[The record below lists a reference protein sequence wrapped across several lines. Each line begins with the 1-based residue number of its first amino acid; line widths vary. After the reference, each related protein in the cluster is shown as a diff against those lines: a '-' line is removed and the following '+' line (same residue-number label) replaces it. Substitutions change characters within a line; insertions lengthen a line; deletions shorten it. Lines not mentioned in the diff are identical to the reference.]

1 MLYPNPSKGIFNI
14 ALGTIEPSAIDVY
27 DVTGKILKQINR
39 DFAAGINTITLDKA
53 QLGQSGVLYYQLEAG
68 EFNATRKMVVIE

>member
-1 MLYPNPSKGIFNI
+1 FYSIT
-14 ALGTIEPSAIDVY
+14 TIVQFRLPKASNVTFKVY